1 MKSSCLHKLVLIGK
15 GLASPRYSGLGG
27 CLALK
32 SFDEVRDDNNDNDN
46 NNDNDDDD
54 G

>member
-32 SFDEVRDDNNDNDN
+32 SFDEVRDDNN
-46 NNDNDDDD
+46 NDNDDDD